1 MNTAFLIVTIAFML
15 VSLAMVL
22 IILVQRPSGGGL
34 AGAFGGAGGS
44 GSDTVFGGR
53 VGDALTWA
61 TVIAFV
67 LYLGFAIALNL
78 LDEVGPSVTTT
89 TNTGTSTQT
98 PAGDSGIVP
107 VLDDDLGVILGGDD
121 FGGID
126 DFDLPPAKD
135 PVDDGNDDSADDE
148 VDTTTKDPSD
158 PPDSLETPNPPG
170 GDN

>member
-1 MNTAFLIVTIAFML
+1 MNTAFLIVTVLFML
-15 VSLAMVL
+15 VSLGMVL

-61 TVIAFV
+61 TVVAFL

-78 LDEVGPSVTTT
+78 LDEVGPAVTTT
-89 TNTGTSTQT
+89 PPGTTIQA
-98 PAGDSGIVP
+98 PAGGTGGTGNSSITPIELGDGLIEILGEDSTGEQKLITLP
-107 VLDDDLGVILGGDD
+107 EDDL
-121 FGGID
+121 
-126 DFDLPPAKD
+126 P
-135 PVDDGNDDSADDE
+135 DDE
-148 VDTTTKDPSD
+148 ADSTTEDPANTD
-158 PPDSLETPNPPG
+158 PPTEDPPKVDPPG

>member
-1 MNTAFLIVTIAFML
+1 MNAAFLIVTVLFML

-61 TVIAFV
+61 TVSAFV

-78 LDEVGPSVTTT
+78 LDNVD
-89 TNTGTSTQT
+89 
-98 PAGDSGIVP
+98 PAGATTVNNTSSSLVAP
-107 VLDDDLGVILGGDD
+107 LGDAPAD
-121 FGGID
+121 FDFSVVD
-126 DFDLPPAKD
+126 DFDPPAAQE
-135 PVDDGNDDSADDE
+135 PSDDGSDDE
-148 VDTTTKDPSD
+148 PDETTEDS
-158 PPDSLETPNPPG
+158 PD

>member
-1 MNTAFLIVTIAFML
+1 MNVAFLIVTVLFML
-15 VSLAMVL
+15 VSLALVL

-61 TVIAFV
+61 TVAFFV

-78 LDEVGPSVTTT
+78 LDEVGPTGPPPPAGTSLQAPAGGTTT
-89 TNTGTSTQT
+89 
-98 PAGDSGIVP
+98 VP
-107 VLDDDLGVILGGDD
+107 VILGDTPVEIIGEDAS
-121 FGGID
+121 GEQIEIS
-126 DFDLPPAKD
+126 LPTEDTPD
-135 PVDDGNDDSADDE
+135 NSADDE
-148 VDTTTKDPSD
+148 VDTTTEDPGTTD
-158 PPDSLETPNPPG
+158 PPG